1 LKPYV
6 DRSAFY
12 LTCGALLSILFS
24 IAVSQILLALAL
36 AALLFSSH
44 PIRLPPIKLPLALF
58 MAGTVIS
65 LLASGH
71 IQQGMPQ
78 IRKFYVFF
86 ILLVV
91 YSTFRGVAEIR
102 AIVLLWTAVATLSA
116 ARSLFQFWRVYQQS
130 EEQHQSFYDLYVG
143 SRITGFMSH
152 WMTFGGEEMIVLLLL
167 ASYLFFSLEPRWKT
181 AGWICAAI
189 LAVSMV
195 LGFTRSIFLVGFPAG
210 LLYLLWFWKR
220 WLVAAVP
227 VAAVIALLLGP
238 QALRERVTSVV
249 APSGIDSNQHRAVL
263 RDTGF
268 EIIRAH
274 PWLGLGPEQIKYQF
288 DQWVPADDRPLPVGF
303 YGHLHNIYLQ
313 YAAERGIPTAL
324 VLLWLIAKVLWDCGR
339 TLWRRAAV
347 PEARFILQGAI
358 AVIIAILAEGFA
370 EYNLGDSEVL
380 TLFLAVVAFGYVAI
394 ASDRDAPASA
404 SSASRL
410 QYDAAGQYS
419 PNLPASASGEPA

>member
-1 LKPYV
+1 MKSYV

-12 LTCGALLSILFS
+12 LPCGALISILFS

-36 AALLFSSH
+36 AALLLSSY
-44 PIRLPPIKLPLALF
+44 PIRLPPIKVPLALF
-58 MAGTVIS
+58 VAGTVIS

-91 YSTFRGVAEIR
+91 YSTFRSLAEIR
-102 AIVLLWTAVATLSA
+102 NVVLLWAGVATLSA

-130 EEQHQSFYDLYVG
+130 EQLHQSFYGLYLG
-143 SRITGFMSH
+143 ARITGFMSH

-167 ASYLFFSLEPRWKT
+167 VAFLFFSPGRRWKT
-181 AGWICAAI
+181 AGWIGAVI

-195 LGFTRSIFLVGFPAG
+195 LGFTRSIFLMGFPAG
-210 LLYLLWFWKR
+210 LLYLLWFKNK

-227 VAAVIALLLGP
+227 VAGAIVLLAAPG
-238 QALRERVTSVV
+238 ALRERVISVFE
-249 APSGIDSNQHRAVL
+249 PSQIDSNAHRTAAW
-263 RDTGF
+263 DTGLQM
-268 EIIRAH
+268 IRAH

-288 DQWVPADDRPLPVGF
+288 DQWVPADDRPLPVGY

-313 YAAERGIPTAL
+313 YGAERGIPTLL
-324 VLLWLIAKVLWDCGR
+324 VLLWLIGKILWDFGT
-339 TLWRRAAV
+339 TLRLKPG
-347 PEARFILQGAI
+347 PEARFILHGSI
-358 AVIIAILAEGFA
+358 AAIIAILAEGIA

-380 TLFLAVVAFGYVAI
+380 TLFLAVVAFGYI
-394 ASDRDAPASA
+394 ARNAARAPITASA
-404 SSASRL
+404 AT
-410 QYDAAGQYS
+410 A
-419 PNLPASASGEPA
+419 

>member
-1 LKPYV
+1 MKPYV
-6 DRSAFY
+6 DRGAFY
-12 LTCGALLSILFS
+12 LTCGALASILFS

-36 AALLFSSH
+36 AALLLSSH

-91 YSTFRGVAEIR
+91 YSTFQSLAEIR
-102 AIVLLWTAVATLSA
+102 AIVLLWSGVATLSA
-116 ARSLFQFWRVYQQS
+116 LRSMFQFWRVYQQS
-130 EEQHQSFYDLYVG
+130 EEQGRSFYDLYLG
-143 SRITGFMSH
+143 ARITGFMSH

-167 ASYLFFSLEPRWKT
+167 ASCLFFSRELRWKR

-195 LGFTRSIFLVGFPAG
+195 LGFTRSIFLLGFPAG
-210 LLYLLWFWKR
+210 LLYLLWFWKK

-227 VAAVIALLLGP
+227 VVAVVALLLGP
-238 QALRERVTSVV
+238 EALRQRATSVFQPHGEV
-249 APSGIDSNQHRAVL
+249 DSNRHRSVL
-263 RDTGF
+263 RETGVL
-268 EIIRAH
+268 IIRAH

-288 DQWVPADDRPLPVGF
+288 DQWVPVDARPLPEGY

-313 YAAERGIPTAL
+313 YAAERGLPT
-324 VLLWLIAKVLWDCGR
+324 LLIFLWMIAKILWDFAR
-339 TLWRRAAV
+339 ALRRKLAN
-347 PEARFILQGAI
+347 PEARFVLHGAI
-358 AVIIAILAEGFA
+358 AVVIAILAEGFA

-380 TLFLAVVAFGYVAI
+380 TLFLAVVAFGYIAVVRQEAI
-394 ASDRDAPASA
+394 P
-404 SSASRL
+404 
-410 QYDAAGQYS
+410 
-419 PNLPASASGEPA
+419 

>member
-1 LKPYV
+1 MKPYV
-6 DRSAFY
+6 DRGAFY
-12 LTCGALLSILFS
+12 LTCGALVSILFS

-36 AALLFSSH
+36 AALLVSSR

-58 MAGTVIS
+58 VAGTIIS

-91 YSTFRGVAEIR
+91 YSTFQNLAEVR
-102 AIVLLWTAVATLSA
+102 AIVLLWAGVATLSA
-116 ARSLFQFWRVYQQS
+116 ARSLFQFWRVYEQS
-130 EEQHQSFYDLYVG
+130 EELHRGFYELYVG

-152 WMTFGGEEMIVLLLL
+152 WMTFGGEEMIVLLFL
-167 ASYLFFSLEPRWKT
+167 AAYLFFSREHRWKT
-181 AGWICAAI
+181 TGWICAAI

-195 LGFTRSIFLVGFPAG
+195 LGFTRSIFLLGFPAG
-210 LLYLLWFWKR
+210 LLYLLWFWKK

-227 VAAVIALLLGP
+227 VVAVAVLLLGP
-238 QALRERVTSVV
+238 SALRERVTSVI
-249 APSGIDSNQHRAVL
+249 APSEIDSNEHRSVL
-263 RDTGF
+263 RETGVLM
-268 EIIRAH
+268 IRAH

-288 DQWVPADDRPLPVGF
+288 DQWVPADARPLPVGF

-313 YAAERGIPTAL
+313 YAAERGIPVLL
-324 VLLWLIAKVLWDCGR
+324 VLLWLIAKTVWDFGR
-339 TLWRRAAV
+339 ALWRKPAN
-347 PEARFILQGAI
+347 PEARFILHGSI
-358 AVIIAILAEGFA
+358 AVIIAILAEGFL

-394 ASDRDAPASA
+394 EGGVTASDRDVPASA
-404 SSASRL
+404 SSASR
-410 QYDAAGQYS
+410 
-419 PNLPASASGEPA
+419 